1 MNDGLLDW
9 DGFAVDLKHLRTQQ
23 GMTEQELGEKIG
35 RSAKCIRDYEAGVTR
50 PQLMTLHTLND
61 VLIGRNSWGMKV
73 VDTTDGAR
81 PFFLNLADVPN
92 DLLAAEVQRR
102 LVSGMSEQ
110 SPTHA
115 P

>member
-1 MNDGLLDW
+1 MNNGLLDW
-9 DGFAVDLKHLRTQQ
+9 DGFAVDLKRLRTQQ

-73 VDTTDGAR
+73 VDTSEGAR
-81 PFFLNLADVPN
+81 PFF
-92 DLLAAEVQRR
+92 
-102 LVSGMSEQ
+102 
-110 SPTHA
+110 
-115 P
+115 

>member
-9 DGFAVDLKHLRTQQ
+9 DGFAVDLKRLRTQQ

-73 VDTTDGAR
+73 VDTPEGAR
-81 PFFLNLADVPN
+81 PFFNLKDVPN

-102 LVSGMSEQ
+102 LLAGKSE
-110 SPTHA
+110 
-115 P
+115 